1 MEKVLEEI
9 KVTVSL
15 AVRLIDDFSAEKP
28 IGRLSVSLKDEEYK
42 PVRTAP
48 DRFVF
53 LDLPKA
59 PSDKYTVQV
68 ESEFYFYDNTSQYN
82 EVTLSSL
89 DPLDPSVEL
98 HLKPKPAYPY
108 PAGTTLIRG
117 IVVSQTSKKPLADAV
132 VEVVE
137 QAVNKKVSGTLTTD
151 TGDFALYFPPL
162 KSEDV
167 EDHGTHRY
175 VLVNQS
181 KQITVKASKSGKETT
196 SAIAN
201 LVEGETFSI
210 GEAIELN
217 IS

>member
-1 MEKVLEEI
+1 MKKLLEEI

-28 IGRLSVSLKDEEYK
+28 VGKLSISLKDEDYK

-68 ESEFYFYDNTSQYN
+68 ESEFYFYDNSSQGN
-82 EVTLSSL
+82 IVTLSSL
-89 DPLDPSVEL
+89 PSLNPSVEL

-117 IVVSQTSKKPLADAV
+117 FVVSKTSKKPVAGAV

-137 QAVNKKVSGTLTTD
+137 QAASKKVSGTLTAD

-162 KSEDV
+162 KSGDV
-167 EDHGTHRY
+167 DDQGAIRY
-175 VLVNQS
+175 VLVDES
-181 KQITVKASKSGKETT
+181 KVINVKVSKSGNEATY
-196 SAIAN
+196 AITN
-201 LVEGETFSI
+201 IVEGETFNLDQ
-210 GEAIELN
+210 AIELN